1 MEIKKAVI
9 PAAGWGTRFLPAT
22 KAQPKEMLPLIDKP
36 AIQYIVEEVRNSGLK
51 DLLLITGKTKRSIED
66 HFDRSVELEDFLREK
81 NNGPMLDLVEDIANL
96 VDIYYVRQK
105 EQLGL
110 GHAVYCARNF
120 ISNEPFA
127 VLLSDDI
134 ILGDPPCLQQM
145 IDAYHH
151 IRTAVIAVME
161 VPDEEVDK
169 YGIVTP
175 AGDSNRNLFPV
186 SSLVEKP
193 SLKKTPSNLAVIG
206 RYILLPEIFGI
217 LEDLPPGRGGEIQ
230 LTDALDILAQHGKV
244 HAYRFT
250 GQRYDI
256 GDKLGFLKA
265 TVEIALSRPDIAESF
280 FSYLFGKVQKRNLA
294 VIDVINGKSPSIT

>member
-1 MEIKKAVI
+1 MEVKKAVI

-36 AIQYIVEEVRNSGLK
+36 AIQYIVEEVRDSGLK

-81 NNGPMLDLVEDIANL
+81 NNNSMLGLVEDIAQL
-96 VDIYYVRQK
+96 MDIYYVRQK

-120 ISNEPFA
+120 INDEPFA

-145 IDAYHH
+145 IDAYH
-151 IRTAVIAVME
+151 RSGTAVVAVME
-161 VPDEEVDK
+161 VPNEEVHK

-175 AGDSNRNLFPV
+175 VGNSNQDLFSV

-193 SLKKTPSNLAVIG
+193 SRDKAPSNLAVIG
-206 RYILLPEIFGI
+206 RYILLPEIFDI
-217 LEDLPPGRGGEIQ
+217 LEDIPPGRGGEIQ
-230 LTDALDILAQHGKV
+230 LTDALNILAQQGKV

-256 GDKLGFLKA
+256 ETNWA
-265 TVEIALSRPDIAESF
+265 SWRPQS
-280 FSYLFGKVQKRNLA
+280 
-294 VIDVINGKSPSIT
+294 T

>member
-36 AIQYIVEEVRNSGLK
+36 AIQYIVEEVRDSGLK
-51 DLLLITGKTKRSIED
+51 DLLLITGKTKRPIED

-81 NNGPMLDLVEDIANL
+81 NNNSMLDLVEDIAKL
-96 VDIYYVRQK
+96 MDIYYVRQK
-105 EQLGL
+105 AQLGL
-110 GHAVYCARNF
+110 GHAVYCARSF
-120 ISNEPFA
+120 INDEPFG

-145 IDAYHH
+145 IDAYHKTG
-151 IRTAVIAVME
+151 TAVVAVME
-161 VPDEEVDK
+161 VKDEEVHK
-169 YGIVTP
+169 YGIVFP

-193 SLKKTPSNLAVIG
+193 FREKAPSNLAVIG
-206 RYILLPEIFGI
+206 RYILLPEIFDI

-230 LTDALDILAQHGKV
+230 LTDALNILAQQGKV

-256 GDKLGFLKA
+256 GDKLGFLEA
-265 TVEIALSRPDIAESF
+265 TVDIALSRPDIAESF
-280 FSYLFGKVQKRNLA
+280 LRYLSSKVQRGA
-294 VIDVINGKSPSIT
+294 

>member
-1 MEIKKAVI
+1 MEVKKAVI

-36 AIQYIVEEVRNSGLK
+36 AIQYIVEEVRDSGLK

-81 NNGPMLDLVEDIANL
+81 NNNSMLDLVEDIARL
-96 VDIYYVRQK
+96 MDIYYVRQK

-120 ISNEPFA
+120 INHEPFG

-134 ILGDPPCLQQM
+134 ILGDPPCLKQM
-145 IDAYHH
+145 IDAYNQTG
-151 IRTAVIAVME
+151 TAVVAVME
-161 VPDEEVDK
+161 VPDEEVHK
-169 YGIVTP
+169 YGIVSP
-175 AGDSNRNLFPV
+175 AGDSNQDLFPV

-193 SLKKTPSNLAVIG
+193 PRHEAPSNLAVIG
-206 RYILLPEIFGI
+206 RYILLPEIFDI

-230 LTDALDILAQHGKV
+230 LTDALNILAGQGKV

-256 GDKLGFLKA
+256 GDKLGFLEA
-265 TVEIALSRPDIAESF
+265 TVDIALSRPDIAESF
-280 FSYLFGKVQKRNLA
+280 RRYLAEKVQRGA
-294 VIDVINGKSPSIT
+294 

>member
-1 MEIKKAVI
+1 MEVKKAVI

-36 AIQYIVEEVRNSGLK
+36 AIQYIVEEVSNSGLK
-51 DLLLITGKTKRSIED
+51 DLLLITGKTKRAIED

-81 NNGPMLDLVEDIANL
+81 NNNTMLDLVEDIAKL
-96 VDIYYVRQK
+96 MDIYYVRQK

-120 ISNEPFA
+120 INDEPFG

-134 ILGDPPCLQQM
+134 ILGDPPCLKQM
-145 IDAYHH
+145 IDAY
-151 IRTAVIAVME
+151 RRTGTAVVAVME
-161 VPDEEVDK
+161 VPGEEIHK
-169 YGIVTP
+169 YGIVSP
-175 AGDSNRNLFPV
+175 AGDSNQDLFPV

-193 SLKKTPSNLAVIG
+193 PREKAPSNLAVIG
-206 RYILLPEIFGI
+206 RYILLPEIFDI

-230 LTDALDILAQHGKV
+230 LTDALNILARQGKV

-256 GDKLGFLKA
+256 GDKLGFLEA
-265 TVEIALSRPDIAESF
+265 TVDIALSRPDIAESF
-280 FSYLFGKVQKRNLA
+280 RRYLAGKVQRGA
-294 VIDVINGKSPSIT
+294 

>member
-1 MEIKKAVI
+1 MEIRKAVI

-81 NNGPMLDLVEDIANL
+81 NNNSMLDLVEDIAKL
-96 VDIYYVRQK
+96 IDIYYVRQK

-120 ISNEPFA
+120 INDEPFG

-145 IDAYHH
+145 IEAY
-151 IRTAVIAVME
+151 RQTGTAVVAVME
-161 VPDEEVDK
+161 VPYEEVHK
-169 YGIVTP
+169 YGIVSP
-175 AGDSNRNLFPV
+175 AGDSNQQLFPV

-193 SLKKTPSNLAVIG
+193 TNDIAPSNLAVIG
-206 RYILLPEIFGI
+206 RYILLPEIFEI

-230 LTDALDILAQHGKV
+230 LTDALNILAERGKV

-256 GDKLGFLKA
+256 GDKLGFLEA
-265 TVEIALSRPDIAESF
+265 TVDIALSRPDIAESF
-280 FSYLFGKVQKRNLA
+280 LRYLSGKVQKGA
-294 VIDVINGKSPSIT
+294 